1 MNKRIL
7 FVSPTG
13 TLDNGAEKSIVN
25 LMLYLADMGYQV
37 FNVYPDNQHET
48 KEKYIQVLENH
59 QIKTYPILTAKWWW
73 PEAPGTVPFLKT
85 EQVLAYQQAI
95 FSIRKIIKE
104 EAIQLVISNTANVFQ
119 GSLAA
124 ACEAVPH
131 FWLIHEFPV
140 KEFEYYR
147 EKIEFMAQHSA
158 GIFAVHGNLCAT
170 LNSLFPDSMEIQSF
184 IPYSHLAS
192 THLQESEERRI
203 VSVGRINE
211 NKNQL
216 ELIKA
221 YHQLAQFQYPLV
233 FIGDWDEEY
242 KALCD
247 AYIEEHALENI
258 HFLGHK
264 ETPWDWVTQ
273 SDVCVFNSQSEAFP
287 LVFVEAIL
295 NGVPV
300 IVSNNLGY
308 QSVQAFFESGTLYPL
323 EDVDQLV
330 SCLREYLDQFEAY
343 KARSLTQQKIA
354 REKYRIEHCYRHI
367 LDAIQENPE
376 ASEQGIYAI
385 RYLLGEVNHHQLQSI
400 VEEQAITIYLEK
412 EGVFSED
419 NKAVYPLD
427 ISGSIEIEL
436 PIDCQRIRIDLT
448 ERPSFY
454 AQVQLLALDYN
465 TSLFPIF
472 TNGLVCRDSYIFP
485 NPDPQ
490 IIFQVPSVYGRRL
503 RLSYQLHEIDS
514 IMSDDYIGKQLAQE
528 LLDLRHKIKQ
538 MEAHEARYQ
547 QAHLTIQRLEDQ
559 VLALTNQYNRVI
571 ASRRWTIPTKLINFF
586 RRKK

>member
-25 LMLYLADMGYQV
+25 LMIYLADMGYQI

-48 KEKYIQVLENH
+48 KEKYVQELENH
-59 QIKTYPILTAKWWW
+59 QVKLFPIPTVKWWW
-73 PEAPGTVPFLKT
+73 PEAPGAVPFLKT
-85 EQVLAYQQAI
+85 EQVLSYQQAV
-95 FSIRKIIKE
+95 FSIRKIIKDE
-104 EAIQLVISNTANVFQ
+104 NIQLVISNTANVFQ

-147 EKIEFMAQHSA
+147 EKLEFMAQSSA
-158 GIFAVHGNLCAT
+158 GIFAVHGNLFAT
-170 LNSLFPDSMEIQSF
+170 LKTLFPDSVDIQSF
-184 IPYSHLAS
+184 IPYSHLES
-192 THLQESEERRI
+192 THLQESKERRI

-221 YHQLAQFQYPLV
+221 YHQLAQSQYPLV

-242 KALCD
+242 KVLCD
-247 AYIEEHALENI
+247 AYIEEHGLANI

-264 ETPWDWVTQ
+264 HHPWEWVTQ
-273 SDVCVFNSQSEAFP
+273 SDICVFNSQSETFS
-287 LVFVEAIL
+287 LVFVEAVL

-308 QSVQAFFESGTLYPL
+308 QSAHQFLNAGTLYPL
-323 EDVDQLV
+323 GNVDQLTR
-330 SCLREYLDQFEAY
+330 CLRECLEQFETY
-343 KARSLTQQKIA
+343 KKCSLAQQEMA
-354 REKYRIEHCYRHI
+354 QEKYRIESCYAHI
-367 LDAIQENPE
+367 LAAIKGNPE
-376 ASEQGIYAI
+376 VSTQGIHAI
-385 RYLLGEVNHHQLQSI
+385 RYLLGEVNHQQLQSI
-400 VEEQAITIYLEK
+400 VEEQSITVYFEK
-412 EGVFSED
+412 EGAFSED

-427 ISGSIEIEL
+427 ISGNIEIEL

-454 AQVQLLALDYN
+454 AQVQLLTLDYD
-465 TSLFPIF
+465 TSLLPMF
-472 TNGLVCRDSYIFP
+472 TNGLVYRDSYIFP
-485 NPDPQ
+485 NSDPQ

-503 RLSYQLHEIDS
+503 QLSYQLYEIDS
-514 IMSDDYIGKQLAQE
+514 TISDDYIGKQLAQE
-528 LLDLRHKIKQ
+528 LLDLRQKVKQ
-538 MEAHEARYQ
+538 MEAHEVRYQ
-547 QAHLTIQRLEDQ
+547 QEHLAIQRLEEQ